1 MKKQHNPLVVGAFVI
16 GAAVLGFIAL
26 LSFGG
31 DRFFGEP
38 IRFVVVMENTSTSG
52 LDPGSAVKLSGV
64 QIGRVESVRPKYL
77 PEKNV
82 IAVRVT
88 CDVDENR
95 AAEIFPYEGKLEDLI
110 RAGLN
115 AKLRFAGITGL
126 LYLDL
131 SIDPDRLPVE
141 IVFDA
146 ETGQPIVPTAPDTI
160 AEFTDALVT
169 ISTGLAEVDFKGISD
184 QLSSLLATAN
194 TQLENGNIA
203 ETIQSI
209 RAAADSIRA
218 LAENENIEATLASL
232 NKTAGELDGFMS
244 YLKETMPELT
254 GDLQTLLAEASVAM
268 QGLQDVTRSTNTM
281 LDSQSGLPAELAVAL
296 DRMQRAAAAI
306 ERLADY
312 VERNP
317 SAIIRGRAQT
327 PDQR

>member
-1 MKKQHNPLVVGAFVI
+1 MKKQHSPLVVGAFVI
-16 GAAVLGFIAL
+16 GAAVVGFIAL

-31 DRFFGEP
+31 DRFFGKP
-38 IRFVVVMENTSTSG
+38 IRFVVVMENVSTSG

-64 QIGRVESVRPKYL
+64 RIGRVESVRPKYL

-88 CDVDENR
+88 CEVDENR

-131 SIDPDRLPVE
+131 SIDPDRVPDE
-141 IVFDA
+141 ILIDE

-169 ISTGLAEVDFKGISD
+169 ISTRLAEVDFKEISH
-184 QLSSLLATAN
+184 QLTTLLATAN

-209 RAAADSIRA
+209 RAAADSIRV
-218 LAENENIEATLASL
+218 LAENENLTATFASL
-232 NKTAGELDGFMS
+232 NETAGDLNAFMTH
-244 YLKETMPELT
+244 LKETTPELT
-254 GDLQTLLAEASVAM
+254 GDLQALLAEASNAM

-281 LDSQSGLPAELAVAL
+281 LDLQSGLPAELALAL

-306 ERLADY
+306 ERLANY

-317 SAIIRGRAQT
+317 SAIIRGRAET
-327 PDQR
+327 PDQ